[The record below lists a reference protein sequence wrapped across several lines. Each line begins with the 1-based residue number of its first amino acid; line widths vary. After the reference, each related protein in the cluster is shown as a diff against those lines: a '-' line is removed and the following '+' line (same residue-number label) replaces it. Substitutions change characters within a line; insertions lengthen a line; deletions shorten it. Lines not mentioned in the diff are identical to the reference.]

1 MVEVPSCMDYT
12 TTTTDRS
19 TQLHMTAG
27 ATMERVGRVINMAI
41 MLQLVPYIV

>member
-19 TQLHMTAG
+19 TQLQTTAS
-27 ATMERVGRVINMAI
+27 ATMERVAKILKIAV
-41 MLQLVPYIV
+41 MLQLLPNIV

>member
-1 MVEVPSCMDYT
+1 MVEVPSCVDYT

-19 TQLHMTAG
+19 TQLHMTAS
-27 ATMERVGRVINMAI
+27 ATIDTVARVLNMAI